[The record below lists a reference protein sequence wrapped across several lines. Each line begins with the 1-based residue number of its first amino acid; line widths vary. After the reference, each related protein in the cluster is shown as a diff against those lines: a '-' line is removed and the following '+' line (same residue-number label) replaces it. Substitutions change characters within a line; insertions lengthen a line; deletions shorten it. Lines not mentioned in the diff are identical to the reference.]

1 MPQVPR
7 LPVVVPCAYRIVRP
21 CYGSGRSC
29 KGRSCHGQGQEAAQG
44 RKRLYKRLDGWMEE
58 GRKSKSR
65 TESGAKS
72 ARQRR
77 ERDLEQFVP
86 AGQMRSENRRLRSE
100 SVFEER
106 SEKESERA
114 S

>member
-1 MPQVPR
+1 
-7 LPVVVPCAYRIVRP
+7 
-21 CYGSGRSC
+21 
-29 KGRSCHGQGQEAAQG
+29 
-44 RKRLYKRLDGWMEE
+44 MEE

-72 ARQRR
+72 ARQK
-77 ERDLEQFVP
+77 RDLEQFVP
-86 AGQMRSENRRLRSE
+86 AGQMRGENRRLRSE

-106 SEKESERA
+106 SESERA

>member
-1 MPQVPR
+1 
-7 LPVVVPCAYRIVRP
+7 
-21 CYGSGRSC
+21 
-29 KGRSCHGQGQEAAQG
+29 
-44 RKRLYKRLDGWMEE
+44 MEE

-106 SEKESERA
+106 SEKERERPEWEGIRLGK
-114 S
+114 